1 VQQFVSE
8 LATFEK
14 KARQQRK
21 YFLGPK
27 LSKLFEGLFANIFN
41 LIRDSENS
49 HPLQQENTREKNLH
63 LECDN

>member
-1 VQQFVSE
+1 MQQFVSE

-21 YFLGPK
+21 FFLGPK
-27 LSKLFEGLFANIFN
+27 LSKLFEGLFANTFN

-49 HPLQQENTREKNLH
+49 HPLQQENTREKKFTS
-63 LECDN
+63 